1 MDDSVPEYSSW
12 ASILGVAAPAV
23 IQSLAAPLTS
33 TLQTAWLGLYGSPA
47 LAAYAAV
54 NTSAT
59 FALKIFVFFG
69 DGVSAK
75 VGNLVG
81 QKDWHGLFITVLLS
95 LLWSASLGTAAA
107 CVLLL
112 LKPLVIH
119 HVLDL
124 EPRVLAVVAAYWT
137 VRAAAVPLAMTNM
150 ACTGVLQGLH
160 RVTLCAALNTGQAV
174 AESCLSAAVL
184 LGGVRFLGAGALV
197 SMGWASLLTQAAQL
211 VACLTAV
218 HAALPHQHGSLRG
231 AWAGETGPRQP
242 LLEEEAGEDE
252 PALRAP
258 CADFLPASTA
268 PLLVSDAGGSGTL
281 PPDAAADG
289 TDAHASAPSPAN
301 HQQPPTAPAS
311 ASRAFL
317 DDGVNMLLRS
327 ITLQATFFAALV
339 AASRLGTAALAAHS
353 VVAQLWMLSAYAVDG
368 FAAAGIVLGS
378 RLAGAADDSDQG
390 GDAALKSL
398 RRLIRRCCMAGTA
411 FGAATG
417 ATYLLFRRPLIRL
430 FTGDAE
436 VAALLGGSTW
446 TLVAAMQPCNGLV
459 FVLDGLMYASHNFAY
474 VRDYMALGFA
484 LVFAP
489 ALALELWVWPSLVG
503 IWAAKALYNF
513 WRAAGGLNLVL
524 RRFVREVEDRTRRR
538 APGPGPA

>member
-1 MDDSVPEYSSW
+1 MWRHDFSQPLHPA
-12 ASILGVAAPAV
+12 ASPHPRPPSCLPGSIHPAPHSGALPRHSPFLLHPP
-23 IQSLAAPLTS
+23 Q
-33 TLQTAWLGLYGSPA
+33 TL
-47 LAAYAAV
+47 
-54 NTSAT
+54 
-59 FALKIFVFFG
+59 
-69 DGVSAK
+69 
-75 VGNLVG
+75 
-81 QKDWHGLFITVLLS
+81 LFPTLI
-95 LLWSASLGTAAA
+95 
-107 CVLLL
+107 
-112 LKPLVIH
+112 
-119 HVLDL
+119 
-124 EPRVLAVVAAYWT
+124 
-137 VRAAAVPLAMTNM
+137 
-150 ACTGVLQGLH
+150 QGLH

-252 PALRAP
+252 PALRPP

-390 GDAALKSL
+390 GDAALKWV
-398 RRLIRRCCMAGTA
+398 AG
-411 FGAATG
+411 
-417 ATYLLFRRPLIRL
+417 
-430 FTGDAE
+430 E
-436 VAALLGGSTW
+436 LGGAGCCPLRMCS
-446 TLVAAMQPCNGLV
+446 GLRV
-459 FVLDGLMYASHNFAY
+459 W
-474 VRDYMALGFA
+474 
-484 LVFAP
+484 
-489 ALALELWVWPSLVG
+489 WVQT
-503 IWAAKALYNF
+503 
-513 WRAAGGLNLVL
+513 
-524 RRFVREVEDRTRRR
+524 E
-538 APGPGPA
+538 